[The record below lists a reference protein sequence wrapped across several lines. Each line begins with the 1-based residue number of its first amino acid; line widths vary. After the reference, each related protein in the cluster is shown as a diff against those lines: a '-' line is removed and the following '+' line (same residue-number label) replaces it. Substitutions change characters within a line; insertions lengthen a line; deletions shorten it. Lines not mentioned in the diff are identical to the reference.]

1 MLIPREKDR
10 RNARASG
17 EPEASSLAIQAL
29 GFLAEDD
36 DRLGDFLSLSGLT
49 IDGLRAAA
57 AQPAF
62 LVAVLE
68 HILQDEGM
76 VIAFAASAGVDPAC
90 VGPACGRLM
99 RDAGQR
105 PIED

>member
-10 RNARASG
+10 LNAKGRAA
-17 EPEASSLAIQAL
+17 PDASALAIQAL

-57 AQPAF
+57 ERPVF

-68 HILQDEGM
+68 HILQEEAM
-76 VIAFAASAGVDPAC
+76 VIAFAASAGVDPASIA
-90 VGPACGRLM
+90 PACRKLM
-99 RDAGQR
+99 LDAGQR
-105 PIED
+105 PIDD